1 MKIAIIGAGIIGI
14 STAYELQRLGFE
26 VVVYDRHTSVAEE
39 TSFANA
45 GAIAPGYVTP
55 WSSPGM
61 LWKILKHWPSRHSPV
76 RVDRLL
82 SISPVW
88 AWQWLRACSEKRYL
102 ENRCRVQR
110 LAHYSRDVL
119 HEVAMQ
125 HELDYERK
133 SGFTVLSRGVTEQ
146 RQAEKS
152 LDFLRSAGVQAQWL
166 DEQGIRALEP
176 GLNPDQPFVGGIHVA
191 SDEVGNCRLYAQEL
205 KWLCAKLGVRFEMD
219 TEVAPLSAAHPT
231 RIQTPT
237 QQQDF
242 DAVVVCAGHGSVRL
256 TRQLPLTLRIEPV
269 TGYSITAPIEHTDYA
284 PVAGLMDERYKVA
297 ISRMGQ
303 RLRVAGAAELGSRP
317 GRLNPKSIQT
327 LYKVLDDWFPGAVKP
342 TTPWQHWRG
351 ERPMMANGVPW
362 IGPSPV
368 KGVWL
373 NVGHGS
379 SGWALSAGSA
389 RLLAQQLAH
398 TPTDLQAQHYHAH

>member
-88 AWQWLRACSEKRYL
+88 VWQWLRACSEKRYL
-102 ENRCRVQR
+102 ENRSRVQR

-152 LDFLRSAGVQAQWL
+152 LDFLRSAGVQAKWL
-166 DEQGIRALEP
+166 DEQAIRALEP

-205 KWLCAKLGVRFEMD
+205 KWLCAKLGVRF
-219 TEVAPLSAAHPT
+219 
-231 RIQTPT
+231 
-237 QQQDF
+237 
-242 DAVVVCAGHGSVRL
+242 
-256 TRQLPLTLRIEPV
+256 
-269 TGYSITAPIEHTDYA
+269 
-284 PVAGLMDERYKVA
+284 
-297 ISRMGQ
+297 
-303 RLRVAGAAELGSRP
+303 
-317 GRLNPKSIQT
+317 
-327 LYKVLDDWFPGAVKP
+327 
-342 TTPWQHWRG
+342 
-351 ERPMMANGVPW
+351 
-362 IGPSPV
+362 
-368 KGVWL
+368 
-373 NVGHGS
+373 
-379 SGWALSAGSA
+379 
-389 RLLAQQLAH
+389 
-398 TPTDLQAQHYHAH
+398 

>member
-1 MKIAIIGAGIIGI
+1 
-14 STAYELQRLGFE
+14 
-26 VVVYDRHTSVAEE
+26 
-39 TSFANA
+39 
-45 GAIAPGYVTP
+45 
-55 WSSPGM
+55 
-61 LWKILKHWPSRHSPV
+61 
-76 RVDRLL
+76 
-82 SISPVW
+82 
-88 AWQWLRACSEKRYL
+88 
-102 ENRCRVQR
+102 
-110 LAHYSRDVL
+110 
-119 HEVAMQ
+119 
-125 HELDYERK
+125 
-133 SGFTVLSRGVTEQ
+133 
-146 RQAEKS
+146 
-152 LDFLRSAGVQAQWL
+152 
-166 DEQGIRALEP
+166 
-176 GLNPDQPFVGGIHVA
+176 
-191 SDEVGNCRLYAQEL
+191 
-205 KWLCAKLGVRFEMD
+205 
-219 TEVAPLSAAHPT
+219 
-231 RIQTPT
+231 
-237 QQQDF
+237 
-242 DAVVVCAGHGSVRL
+242 
-256 TRQLPLTLRIEPV
+256 